1 MMTDNKLLILFISL
15 VILSVWLINKQ
26 GSNQPAEYFSSFDES
41 LAAEDN
47 QGFERVYQP
56 RRFVFPEDF
65 GSHDNFR
72 LEWWY
77 FTGNIQN
84 RQGRKF
90 GYELT
95 FFRFALAPEKTPFIS
110 KWRSRQLYMAHF
122 ALTDVKAEKFYS
134 DERVSRAA
142 RGLAGAK
149 QDSYHVWLYDWS
161 AAAVGREGFPLR
173 LQANNSDTAID
184 LILTPEKPLMP
195 QGRDGLS
202 QKSQE
207 PGNASYYYSATRLA
221 TIETIR
227 VKNQRF
233 SVTGNSWMD
242 REWSTSALA
251 PEQQGWDWFALQLS
265 DGSELMFYQ
274 FRRKDGLL
282 NSNSAGAIFPV
293 DGRKKPL
300 TAKDV
305 QISVLDTWK
314 SPHSVVS
321 YPSGWAIS
329 VAGQKL
335 KLKVIPLLND
345 QELNLRY
352 RYWEGAVSVSGMSNA
367 KPVTGQG
374 YVELTGYSKK

>member
-1 MMTDNKLLILFISL
+1 MDKRLLVLFISI
-15 VILSVWLINKQ
+15 VMLSVWLINKQ
-26 GSNQPAEYFSSFDES
+26 GSNQPAEHFSSFDES
-41 LAAEDN
+41 LAAEDK

-72 LEWWY
+72 SEWWY

-95 FFRFALAPEKTPFIS
+95 FFRFALALGKIPFIS
-110 KWRSRQLYMAHF
+110 EWRSRQLYMAHF

-134 DERVSRAA
+134 DERVSRGAA
-142 RGLAGAK
+142 GLAGAK

-161 AAAVGREGFPLR
+161 AAAVSSEGFPLR
-173 LQANNSDTAID
+173 LQAENSDTAID

-221 TIETIR
+221 TTGTIR
-227 VKNQRF
+227 VNNRQF

-282 NSNSAGAIFPV
+282 DSNSAGAIFSV
-293 DGRKKPL
+293 DGQKKPL
-300 TAKDV
+300 TVKDV
-305 QISVLDTWK
+305 QITVLDTWK
-314 SPHSVVS
+314 SPHSDVS
-321 YPSGWAIS
+321 YPSGWSVS
-329 VAGQKL
+329 VAGQKM

-374 YVELTGYSKK
+374 YVELTGYNKK